1 MTTVKGAKRIIP
13 CLDIKDGR
21 TVKGV
26 NFVDLQ
32 DIGDPVEIAKEYEKQ
47 GADELVFLD
56 IAATHEGRK
65 TFFDLI
71 EKLAKE
77 VTIPFAVGGGIGE
90 LADAERLINA
100 GASKVSINSAAIK
113 NPHLITEISKKFGK
127 QACVCAI
134 DAKLED
140 DGEWICYIGG
150 GRVKTENHLFSW
162 ARKAEELGAGEIL
175 FTSMSHD
182 GVKTGFPNEALKQ
195 LKQSVNIPIIASGG
209 AGTME
214 HFKDVFQIGLAD
226 AGLAAS
232 VFHYGEIEVPKLKA
246 YLQKEGIA
254 VKL

>member
-1 MTTVKGAKRIIP
+1 MTTEKGFKRIIP

-26 NFVDLQ
+26 NFVNLQ

-71 EKLAKE
+71 EKLAAA
-77 VTIPFAVGGGIGE
+77 VTIPFAVGGGINE
-90 LADAERLINA
+90 LADAERLIAA

-113 NPHLITEISKKFGK
+113 NPNLIKEISGKFGK
-127 QACVCAI
+127 EACVCAI

-140 DGEWICYIGG
+140 DGTWVCYIGG
-150 GRVKTENHLFSW
+150 GRVKTDKQLISW
-162 ARKAEELGAGEIL
+162 AKEVESLGAGEIL

-182 GVKTGFPNEALKQ
+182 GVKTGYPNEALKQ

-214 HFKDVFQIGLAD
+214 HFRDVFVDGLVD
-226 AGLAAS
+226 AALAAS
-232 VFHYGEIEVPKLKA
+232 VFHFGDIEVPKLKT
-246 YLQKEGIA
+246 YLKEQGIA
-254 VKL
+254 VK